1 MRSLL
6 IWVGVLVGSVALGVG
21 IYTAVVAPTSTGLT
35 VSGTTAS
42 APEPRPTVLR
52 YKTKVVKDPPR
63 KKVVDVPVQVASD
76 TGSEGSSGTSRAWSD
91 DQGSDDSGSSG
102 SSSSGRSD
110 DSGGSDDSGSGGG
123 GSDHSGGSEDSYS
136 GDDSSGGGDD
146 YESSDDSQD
155 YANESSERESDDSS
169 HGDDHEESDHESD
182 D

>member
-6 IWVGVLVGSVALGVG
+6 IWVGCSSASSVALGVG

-52 YKTKVVKDPPR
+52 YKTKVVRTRPQEGRRRAGAGRVRHRP
-63 KKVVDVPVQVASD
+63 
-76 TGSEGSSGTSRAWSD
+76 EGSRGPPGPGVTIRDPTTRDRRAPA
-91 DQGSDDSGSSG
+91 
-102 SSSSGRSD
+102 SGRPMTPAD
-110 DSGGSDDSGSGGG
+110 QTTPGPAAEDRTTRWFGGFLLRRRP
-123 GSDHSGGSEDSYS
+123 
-136 GDDSSGGGDD
+136 SGGGDD